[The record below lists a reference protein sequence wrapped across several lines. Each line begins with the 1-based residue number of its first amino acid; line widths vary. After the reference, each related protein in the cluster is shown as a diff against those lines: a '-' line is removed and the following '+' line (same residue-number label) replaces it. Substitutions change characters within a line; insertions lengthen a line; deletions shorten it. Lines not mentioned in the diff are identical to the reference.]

1 MPTIVEEGLADEAFI
16 RERAENY
23 AALKELVARYTP
35 EKVALVTRIAAET
48 IRDDARLYATSDRS
62 MIFWGMG
69 ISQHIHGTDNAH
81 SLISLAPLTRQI
93 GRPGTGPHPLRGQN
107 NVQRASDVRLIPM
120 SFRDYACVDNPAA
133 RERFEALWGTS
144 LDPNPRLTA
153 TEMMDAA
160 HHGTLRGMY
169 IVGENPAMSDPNVA
183 FGIRSEI
190 ERRTLR

>member
-69 ISQHIHGTDNAH
+69 ISQHIHGTDNAR
-81 SLISLAPLTRQI
+81 SLISLALLPDRSA
-93 GRPGTGPHPLRGQN
+93 GRAPARIRCAAKTTYSGHPMSGSFRCRSGITHASIIRP
-107 NVQRASDVRLIPM
+107 RASVLRRSGGHRSIPI
-120 SFRDYACVDNPAA
+120 
-133 RERFEALWGTS
+133 
-144 LDPNPRLTA
+144 
-153 TEMMDAA
+153 
-160 HHGTLRGMY
+160 RGS
-169 IVGENPAMSDPNVA
+169 PPPK
-183 FGIRSEI
+183 
-190 ERRTLR
+190 